1 MRIITLSVRQKIPLK
16 NSFTIGAIEYTIE
29 ELSSTLEKESQ
40 VAIDWFKSSK
50 MIVNPGKFQPI
61 TVKRKNKMKDSYPLS
76 ISQEVINSENCVKL
90 LGVEI
95 KYRSEL
101 LEYFTMT
108 FPVNYLKD
116 THKEKV
122 P

>member
-29 ELSSTLEKESQ
+29 ELISTLEKESQ

-50 MIVNPGKFQPI
+50 MIVNSGKFQAI

-76 ISQEVINSENCVKL
+76 ISQEVINSEN
-90 LGVEI
+90 
-95 KYRSEL
+95 
-101 LEYFTMT
+101 
-108 FPVNYLKD
+108 
-116 THKEKV
+116 
-122 P
+122 